1 MSIDDISRSVTK
13 LRILKKIKKSVRLI
27 NCIKGKK
34 SLGFFLMFVVA
45 STITQESNSQNS
57 CDSGK
62 TMGENNA
69 QLLAK

>member
-45 STITQESNSQNS
+45 STLHRKVVHKIAVTVVKLWE
-57 CDSGK
+57 K
-62 TMGENNA
+62 TTHNF
-69 QLLAK
+69 

>member
-34 SLGFFLMFVVA
+34 SLGSFLMFVVA
-45 STITQESNSQNS
+45 STITHESNSQNS

-62 TMGENNA
+62 TMGKSNS

>member
-34 SLGFFLMFVVA
+34 SLGSFLMFVVA
-45 STITQESNSQNS
+45 STITHKIH
-57 CDSGK
+57 K
-62 TMGENNA
+62 TAVTVVKLWEKTTHNF
-69 QLLAK
+69 